1 MNSGPPRVQPKG
13 ASLRGIIVPMVSPLL
28 ATDQLDEDGLERLI
42 EHMLAGGVH
51 GFFVLGTCG
60 EGPSLHEPTRRAL
73 VERTCKIVNGRVPV
87 LVSVADTSPTASR
100 LMSQFA
106 ADAGATS
113 AVAAPPYYLPLEPNE
128 LVAWARTLARS
139 IPLPLIL
146 YNMPGL
152 TKVWYTPSVVQT
164 LLDEKNIIGM
174 KDSSGDLTYFRE
186 LAGIKSQ
193 RPDWTLL
200 MGPEH
205 LLVESMQLGGD
216 GGVNGGANVCPK
228 IFVNLFNAIE
238 AKDQRQ
244 IEIGVARAQQLG
256 EIYQFGSGASAVIR
270 GLKGALNER
279 GICSGF
285 VAPPVLELGVR
296 ERGFLREILR
306 TTDA

>member
-1 MNSGPPRVQPKG
+1 MNPGAHRIPPKG
-13 ASLRGIIVPMVSPLL
+13 SPLRGIIVPMVSPLL
-28 ATDQLDEDGLERLI
+28 AEDEVDVDGLERLL

-51 GFFVLGTCG
+51 GFFALGTCG
-60 EGPSLHEPTRRAL
+60 EGPSLHEPTRRAV
-73 VERTCKIVNGRVPV
+73 VEKTCQIVNGRVPV
-87 LVSVADTSPTASR
+87 LVSVADTSPAASR
-100 LMSQFA
+100 SMAQFA
-106 ADAGATS
+106 MDVGATA

-128 LVAWARTLARS
+128 LIIWARSLARS

-152 TKVWYTPSVVQT
+152 TKVWYTPAVVQT
-164 LLDEKNIIGM
+164 LLDEENIIGM

-186 LAGIKSQ
+186 LANIKAQ
-193 RPDWTLL
+193 RPEWTLL

-228 IFVNLFNAIE
+228 IFANLFRAIE
-238 AKDQRQ
+238 AKDARET
-244 IEIGVARAQQLG
+244 EIGVAKAQQLG
-256 EIYQFGSGASAVIR
+256 EIYQFGSGAAAVIR
-270 GLKGALNER
+270 GLKGALAEK

-285 VAPPVLELGVR
+285 VAPPLLELGSR

-306 TTDA
+306 SADA